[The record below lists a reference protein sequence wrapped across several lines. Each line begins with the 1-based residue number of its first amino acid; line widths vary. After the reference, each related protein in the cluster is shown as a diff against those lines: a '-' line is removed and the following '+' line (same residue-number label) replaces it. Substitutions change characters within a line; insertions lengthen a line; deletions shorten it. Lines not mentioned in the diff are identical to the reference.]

1 MNPDMTIIEFL
12 RQSLLIIVLCMG
24 GALLGA
30 TVLLITAARQIR
42 DIDIPEDADFFETL
56 QHVPITVPIAL
67 DLLDMAFDIFAA
79 PISWVVLEMLGLQAL
94 QLITVLEGFIPG
106 TQVIPTL
113 TISWGLSRMMKGKR
127 RTPARQALYDYQL
140 EQRRQQ
146 HERLGSG
153 RGRVQEDRYRR
164 RALPGADDIV
174 EGEYYEEDWGEEP
187 PPGYYTEE
195 DYWE

>member
-1 MNPDMTIIEFL
+1 MDPDITIIEFL

-24 GALLGA
+24 AALLGA
-30 TVLLITAARQIR
+30 IALLITAARQIR

-56 QHVPITVPIAL
+56 QHVPITVPLAL
-67 DLLDMAFDIFAA
+67 DLLDMAFDVFSA

-113 TISWGLSRMMKGKR
+113 TIAWGLSRIMGKR

-146 HERLGSG
+146 AYRLG
-153 RGRVQEDRYRR
+153 RGRGRADAYRQR
-164 RALPGADDIV
+164 SLPGPQDDIV

-187 PPGYYTEE
+187 PPGYYNEQ